1 MKDYSS
7 KIKLINLYNIL
18 SHYTTCLL
26 FKKYYLSKSFRKISF
41 LLSYFY
47 LKEFS
52 FITDVAPYL
61 FLTIFSNSFFKRAQ
75 TYCIQTRARY
85 SLIDIVRYVRVS
97 RKLHVKRHSVDV
109 SISSSSTNVYN
120 TCHAISLSSC
130 FSSGHTYIH
139 REQKMAWRCAF
150 TSWMV

>member
-26 FKKYYLSKSFRKISF
+26 SKKYYLSKSFRKISF

-52 FITDVAPYL
+52 FITGVAPYL
-61 FLTIFSNSFFKRAQ
+61 EFLLFFLIAFSKELKHTVYRHVRG
-75 TYCIQTRARY
+75 IL
-85 SLIDIVRYVRVS
+85 SLI
-97 RKLHVKRHSVDV
+97 
-109 SISSSSTNVYN
+109 
-120 TCHAISLSSC
+120 
-130 FSSGHTYIH
+130 
-139 REQKMAWRCAF
+139 
-150 TSWMV
+150 